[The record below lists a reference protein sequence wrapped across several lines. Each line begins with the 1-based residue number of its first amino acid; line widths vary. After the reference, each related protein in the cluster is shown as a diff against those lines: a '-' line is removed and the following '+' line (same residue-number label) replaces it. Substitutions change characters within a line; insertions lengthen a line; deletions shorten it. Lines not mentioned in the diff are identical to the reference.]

1 MLKSDNVEKF
11 IRTLLFLIYRGR
23 QRGSKIV
30 GTFCF
35 IERLKGGLYDGCFSS
50 PPRDDYNVRVLLVTG
65 RYSRSIFRT
74 SGSPHTQGEETP
86 KYFLSQNYPNP
97 FNLTTTISYSLQT
110 GSRITLKIYDMLDR
124 GVATL
129 AIGTQSEGNYIVT
142 FDGSKLASGVYLYRL
157 DALGMNGEQFTDTK
171 RMVLI
176 K

>member
-1 MLKSDNVEKF
+1 MMDALVAHHGMTIMYGCFWSLV
-11 IRTLLFLIYRGR
+11 G
-23 QRGSKIV
+23 IV
-30 GTFCF
+30 GVFF
-35 IERLKGGLYDGCFSS
+35 AQAEALILKER
-50 PPRDDYNVRVLLVTG
+50 RA
-65 RYSRSIFRT
+65 
-74 SGSPHTQGEETP
+74 P